1 MEHGFL
7 RPFFVIA
14 KIRLDGEGNCQ
25 IGVSALF
32 CGQIMGRP
40 FNNFDEVLDALSV
53 ELIHQRIA
61 DPVGKSTAESLLRFK
76 TVFEGIVSLDE
87 ALAVPVEEGITELC
101 IAGLKAWSPLVE
113 MELRRLKEYALNGR
127 TSLHPPNDRTLL
139 FPTA

>member
-1 MEHGFL
+1 
-7 RPFFVIA
+7 
-14 KIRLDGEGNCQ
+14 
-25 IGVSALF
+25 
-32 CGQIMGRP
+32 MGRP